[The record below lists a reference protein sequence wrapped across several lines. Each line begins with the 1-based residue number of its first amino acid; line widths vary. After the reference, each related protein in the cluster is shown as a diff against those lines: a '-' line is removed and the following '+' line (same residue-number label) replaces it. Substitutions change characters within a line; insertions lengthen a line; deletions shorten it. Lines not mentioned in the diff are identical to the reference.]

1 MGIIESL
8 NIEAQFKKA
17 SAYINNKNELAA
29 IQIYQK
35 LLKYEES
42 ERNSTIKLA
51 DLYDKAGKT
60 NSAID
65 LFNRYLERNSDDEEI
80 IKLVSYFLVRNSL
93 FDEAEAFINKYQ
105 NIQDENMDF
114 LKGIVNFHTNKFHD
128 SQSTFVMFLTK
139 YKSSELVP
147 SALFY
152 LAKIYLQNSLF
163 DDSLKTIK
171 KSIELSNNNAESYR
185 IEAEIYFKKEMYYH
199 ANESINK
206 ALKLNPSIIG
216 WRHFQIKI
224 LILLEE
230 INKAKAKLD
239 NFVDESE
246 SSSEL
251 LNMLGNWYLKNND
264 ITEANKYFNIAKSFK
279 YTRVNKIHN

>member
-17 SAYINNKNELAA
+17 SAYISNNNLLAA
-29 IQIYQK
+29 IQIYQN

-65 LFNRYLERNSDDEEI
+65 LFNRYLERNSEDDEI

-93 FDEAEAFINKYQ
+93 FNEAEIFINKFQ
-105 NIQDENMDF
+105 NIQDENMDY
-114 LKGIVNFHTNKFHD
+114 LKGIVNYHTNKYHD
-128 SQSTFVMFLTK
+128 SQNIFISFLNK

-147 SALFY
+147 SVLFY
-152 LAKIYLQNSLF
+152 LSKIYLQNSLY
-163 DDSLKTIK
+163 DDALKSIK
-171 KSIELSNNNAESYR
+171 KSIELSMNNAESYR
-185 IEAEIYFKKEMYYH
+185 VEAEIYFQKEMYYH
-199 ANESINK
+199 ANESIYK
-206 ALKLNPSIIG
+206 ALKLNPSVIG

-224 LILLEE
+224 LILLDE

-239 NFVDESE
+239 NFIDESE

-251 LNMLGNWYLKNND
+251 LNMLGNWHLKNND
-264 ITEANKYFNIAKSFK
+264 LPEANKYFNIAKSFK
-279 YTRVNKIHN
+279 YTRVNQNS

>member
-17 SAYINNKNELAA
+17 SAYISNNNQLAA
-29 IQIYQK
+29 IQIYQN

-65 LFNRYLERNSDDEEI
+65 LFNRYLERNSEDDEI

-93 FDEAEAFINKYQ
+93 FNEAEIFINKFQ
-105 NIQDENMDF
+105 NIQDENMDY
-114 LKGIVNFHTNKFHD
+114 LKGIVNYHTNKYHD
-128 SQSTFVMFLTK
+128 SQNIFISFLNK

-147 SALFY
+147 SVLFY
-152 LAKIYLQNSLF
+152 LSKIYLQNSLY
-163 DDSLKTIK
+163 DDALKSIK
-171 KSIELSNNNAESYR
+171 KSIELSMNNAESYR
-185 IEAEIYFKKEMYYH
+185 VEAEIYFQKEMYYH
-199 ANESINK
+199 ANESIYK
-206 ALKLNPSIIG
+206 ALKLNPSVIG

-224 LILLEE
+224 LILLDE

-239 NFVDESE
+239 NFIDESE

-251 LNMLGNWYLKNND
+251 LNMLGNWHLKNND
-264 ITEANKYFNIAKSFK
+264 LPEANKYFNIAKSFK
-279 YTRVNKIHN
+279 YTRVNQNS